1 MTKYSDLVL
10 AKLRAGLA
18 TQDNYIFN
26 TNYEGNAAGGS
37 VKIPVRNTEVT
48 VSDYNSA
55 EGLEGTPAGTTYL
68 TLAIDNDK
76 AVNEIID
83 GYDAASVPDNIIAER
98 LDSAGYSMGLT
109 IDKQSIGLLE
119 SMGTEAVDTEQSAAN
134 DIYTKIVAARTTL
147 SEAHVPTQDR
157 WLIVSPETYGKLLLS
172 TEFIREG
179 DLSQELVESGAVGK
193 VAGFAVYE
201 SSALAEDTEFVAGH
215 PNWCHRVMDWKVEPT
230 ICDLNGSA
238 NYVGASAVKGRMVY
252 GLTISKPET
261 VYVKK
266 FGEQV

>member
-1 MTKYSDLVL
+1 MTRYSDLVL

-26 TNYEGNAAGGS
+26 TNYEGDAAAGS
-37 VKIPVRNTEVT
+37 VKIPVRNTEVA
-48 VSDYNSA
+48 VSDYDSA
-55 EGLEGTPAGTTYL
+55 TGIDGTPAGTTYE

-109 IDKQSIGLLE
+109 IDKQSIALLE
-119 SMGTEAVDTEQSAAN
+119 AEGTASDDTAECTAD
-134 DIYTKIVAARTTL
+134 DIYTKIVDARTAL
-147 SEAHVPTQDR
+147 SEVHVPTQDR

-172 TEFIREG
+172 KEFIREG

-201 SSALAEDTEFVAGH
+201 SSSLAQDTEFIAGH
-215 PNWCHRVMDWKVEPT
+215 PNWCHRVMDWKVEPA

-238 NYVGASAVKGRMVY
+238 NFVGASAVKGRMVY
-252 GLTISKPET
+252 GLKISKPET

-266 FGEQV
+266 NA